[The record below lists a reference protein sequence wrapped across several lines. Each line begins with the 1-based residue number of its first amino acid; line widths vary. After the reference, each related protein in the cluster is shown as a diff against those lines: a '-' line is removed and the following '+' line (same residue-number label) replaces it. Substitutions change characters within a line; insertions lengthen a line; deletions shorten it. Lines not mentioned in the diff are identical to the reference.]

1 MQITG
6 TAHMAAD
13 PQTAWDAFHDT
24 GVLQRTIPG
33 VQTFEE
39 LGTGRYLVTV
49 SLGVASIKGSYKG
62 EVAFAQEVEPTSFVL
77 TMKAAGGAGTIGADI
92 SVELAEGSDAGSDV
106 TWSADAVVGGAIGGV
121 GQRMLGGVAKRMA
134 TKFFADIDADIAGA
148 RKVPAGAPVEGAEAV
163 AGPAAELGAIAAPEG
178 AGVVSDRD
186 GRDAAGRPALVDAA
200 ASAGG
205 GPGAALG
212 SVPVLPAGFALGV
225 VLGAGIALAGV
236 AVGAALGR
244 R

>member
-6 TAHMAAD
+6 TAQMAAD
-13 PQTAWDAFHDT
+13 PQTAWAAFHDT

-33 VQTFEE
+33 VQSFEE

-62 EVAFAQEVEPTSFVL
+62 EVAFAQEVEPKSFVL
-77 TMKAAGGAGTIGADI
+77 TMQAAGGAGTIGADV
-92 SVELAEGSDAGSDV
+92 SVELAEAADGGSDV
-106 TWSADAVVGGAIGGV
+106 MWSADAVVGGAIGGV

-148 RKVPAGAPVEGAEAV
+148 RKVPAEAAAGSGAGS
-163 AGPAAELGAIAAPEG
+163 GAIARVG
-178 AGVVSDRD
+178 AAVSAD
-186 GRDAAGRPALVDAA
+186 
-200 ASAGG
+200 G
-205 GPGAALG
+205 GPGASAGRMTALSG
-212 SVPVLPAGFALGV
+212 GFALGV

-236 AVGAALGR
+236 TVGAVISR